1 MLKQLGIAAA
11 CGVALYGLARYL
23 NNNFVVVIDSTGN
36 FPDLLA
42 PAPASLE
49 EAADIRETGIRTQ
62 QDVEPL
68 PADVATAEA
77 EPACAD
83 NAQAQGQD
91 DKAQVTPCP

>member
-11 CGVALYGLARYL
+11 CGVVLYGLARYL
-23 NNNFVVVIDSTGN
+23 NNNFFVVIDSTGN

-49 EAADIRETGIRTQ
+49 EATDAGEAGIRTQ

-68 PADVATAEA
+68 VADVHTTEA

-83 NAQAQGQD
+83 KAQAQGKND
-91 DKAQVTPCP
+91 TAQVPPCP

>member
-49 EAADIRETGIRTQ
+49 EATDAGEAGIRTQ

-68 PADVATAEA
+68 PADVDTAEA

-83 NAQAQGQD
+83 NAQAQGQNYT
-91 DKAQVTPCP
+91 AQATPCP

>member
-49 EAADIRETGIRTQ
+49 DGADTGETGIRTQ

-68 PADVATAEA
+68 PADVDTAEA

-83 NAQAQGQD
+83 KAQASGHVGD
-91 DKAQVTPCP
+91 AQVTPCP

>member
-49 EAADIRETGIRTQ
+49 KATDAGETGIRTQ
-62 QDVEPL
+62 QDVETL

-83 NAQAQGQD
+83 EAQAPGQVGD
-91 DKAQVTPCP
+91 AQVTPCP

>member
-49 EAADIRETGIRTQ
+49 GGADAGEAGIRTQ

-68 PADVATAEA
+68 PADLATAEA

-83 NAQAQGQD
+83 KAQAQGESD
-91 DKAQVTPCP
+91 TAQVTPCP